1 MANTL
6 CRTISD
12 DPAARVAARRVVL
25 ALTLAC
31 ATPAFAGPQC
41 TSAPARDWTP
51 IDALKKKIVE
61 RGYKI
66 DVLKV
71 TKGNCYELYGRD
83 PAGKRVE
90 IYYHPITL
98 DAVRTSVR

>member
-1 MANTL
+1 M
-6 CRTISD
+6 
-12 DPAARVAARRVVL
+12 L
-25 ALTLAC
+25 ALALAC
-31 ATPAFAGPQC
+31 ASPALAGPQC
-41 TSAPARDWTP
+41 TSAPTREWAP

-61 RGYKI
+61 GGYKI